1 MDVSSDAASLWAF
14 GPEDRPVMVRNAE
27 LVLQHL
33 TIFLGGWTIRFA
45 GRAADSPTAPDIDL
59 VERED
64 GGVTVIL
71 NGPCG
76 YSLSFED
83 EFNAAN
89 GLASAL
95 IAAYVTTRS
104 NMVCLHASSV
114 AVGAGDD
121 AAIAVM
127 LGESFAGKSST
138 ALQMAAAGHRL
149 FGDDRLA
156 VVADEKA
163 DQGPLRGTCLGL
175 MPKVRLPL
183 PPDCGPRFQA
193 FVEGHSEICD
203 DQAAYLRIWDDEAA
217 SFGEQAPVSAFI
229 MLDRRD
235 SGDSVLE
242 PAPKGDIVR
251 TLVANCYAPHIDA
264 GALVPVLSGLADRV
278 GGYRL
283 RFSSSRDAAQAIA
296 RELNIERAETVN
308 G

>member
-1 MDVSSDAASLWAF
+1 MDVSSDAASLWLF
-14 GPEDRPVMVRNAE
+14 GPEDMPILVRNAE
-27 LVLQHL
+27 LVLPHL
-33 TIFLGGWTIRFA
+33 TIFLGGWAIRFA
-45 GRAADSPTAPDIDL
+45 GRAVDCPTPPDIDL

-64 GGVTVIL
+64 GGVTVVL

-76 YSLSFED
+76 YSLSFDD

-95 IAAYVTTRS
+95 IAAYVTRRPR
-104 NMVCLHASSV
+104 MVCLHASSV
-114 AVGAGDD
+114 AVGAEDD

-156 VVADEKA
+156 VIADERA
-163 DQGPLRGTCLGL
+163 DYGQVRGICMGL
-175 MPKVRLPL
+175 MPKVRMPL
-183 PPDCGPRFQA
+183 PPDCGAQFQE
-193 FVEGHSEICD
+193 FVEGCSEICD
-203 DQAAYLRIWDDEAA
+203 DQAAYLRIWDNEAA

-251 TLVANCYAPHIDA
+251 TLVANCYAPHC
-264 GALVPVLSGLADRV
+264 P
-278 GGYRL
+278 
-283 RFSSSRDAAQAIA
+283 SSYKMEQSAA
-296 RELNIERAETVN
+296 
-308 G
+308 

>member
-1 MDVSSDAASLWAF
+1 
-14 GPEDRPVMVRNAE
+14 MVRNAE
-27 LVLQHL
+27 LVLPHL
-33 TIFLGGWTIRFA
+33 TVFIGGWPVHFA
-45 GRAADSPTAPDIDL
+45 GRAADCPTPPDIDL

-64 GGVTVIL
+64 GGVTVLL

-76 YSLSFED
+76 YSLSFDD

-95 IAAYVTTRS
+95 IAAYVTRRPE
-104 NMVCLHASSV
+104 MVCLHASSA

-156 VVADEKA
+156 VVADDEGAGRK
-163 DQGPLRGTCLGL
+163 PVRGICMGL
-175 MPKVRLPL
+175 MPKIRLSL
-183 PPDCGPRFQA
+183 PPDCGPRFQE
-193 FVEGHSEICD
+193 FVERCSEICD
-203 DQAAYLRIWDDEAA
+203 DRAAYLRIRDNEAA
-217 SFGEQAPVSAFI
+217 SFGEQAPLSAFI
-229 MLDRRD
+229 VLDRRE
-235 SGDSVLE
+235 SGDSFLE
-242 PAPKGDIVR
+242 PAPRGDIVR
-251 TLVANCYAPHIDA
+251 ALVANCYAPHIDA

-278 GGYRL
+278 DGYRL
-283 RFSSSRDAAQAIA
+283 RFSSSRDAAQTIA
-296 RELNIERAETVN
+296 RALTPERVETVN